1 MLWASWSSL
10 IAFFADLWYTNRPLQ
25 ESYKRYSSRV
35 THCWLTSLWEKCDIL
50 NVRVEFLETIL
61 QLPRLGDKW
70 IMLEFAKLGY
80 DLPTLVRLNRVCLY
94 QQVVFLSCVLGA
106 SGKELDEKYL
116 LKRPLH
122 QRWSTLD
129 FPNECPPRKDFL
141 LWQQAL
147 RQLVPAGGIQD
158 RLGPFLRQSYKIW
171 DWKLDDS
178 SQTLF
183 HLTAKGVDT
192 YTPSQQARYANRTN
206 RWEKTASQQQIA
218 TAGVACSVKTHSASI
233 VSVAS
238 TVQSTNPTNHHSSF
252 LDVLVEWG
260 YTWLW
265 DSLKLEGDENWILQS
280 IQAGSIYAVT
290 DGSYLKELY
299 PDICS
304 AAFVLECQ
312 QGRGR
317 IVGSFVEQSSAAC
330 AYRGELLGLM
340 AIHLILLAANR
351 TQPQLQGNVTIFSDC
366 LGALNKV
373 ALLPPNR
380 IPSRCSHSD
389 ILKNIM
395 INCNGITFGLS
406 YFHVKAHLD
415 EDWDFHLLP
424 IPAQLNCRMDA
435 MAKTAILEL
444 DCDDLPRQQNFPLE
458 PVAVYAGSEK
468 MTSSTSP
475 SLRFWTYGVTARQAY
490 HELSILFAHQFDEV
504 DWPAIHQ
511 TLLDVPRMFSIWACK
526 QVMDIAPTNLNQKQY
541 KPEHDPLCPSCGR
554 VEETCA
560 HVLHCEEAGRVECLG
575 RSIDNMA
582 EWLRDVGTDPQLRR
596 LIIAFAKGRG
606 GMSMFELTRTADL
619 RFRLLAES
627 QDTIGWRRFMED
639 MISKE
644 WVELQKDHYNL
655 FGGKVTPV
663 KWAQGLVARLL
674 TPGGDAWAMVI

>member
-1 MLWASWSSL
+1 
-10 IAFFADLWYTNRPLQ
+10 
-25 ESYKRYSSRV
+25 
-35 THCWLTSLWEKCDIL
+35 
-50 NVRVEFLETIL
+50 
-61 QLPRLGDKW
+61 
-70 IMLEFAKLGY
+70 MLELAKLGY
-80 DLPTLVRLNRVCLY
+80 DLPTLIRLNRVRLY
-94 QQVVFLSCVLGA
+94 QQVVFLSCILGA

-158 RLGPFLRQSYKIW
+158 RLGPFIRQSYKIW
-171 DWKLDDS
+171 DWKLDNS

-183 HLTAKGVDT
+183 HLTAEGVDT

-373 ALLPPNR
+373 AHLPPNR

-458 PVAVYAGSEK
+458 PVAVYVGSEK

-490 HELSILFAHQFDEV
+490 HELGILFAHQFDEV

-627 QDTIGWRRFMED
+627 QDIIGWRRFMEG

-655 FGGKVTPV
+655 FGGNVTPL
-663 KWAQGLVARLL
+663 K
-674 TPGGDAWAMVI
+674 

>member
-1 MLWASWSSL
+1 MLRCICVGMPAS
-10 IAFFADLWYTNRPLQ
+10 
-25 ESYKRYSSRV
+25 
-35 THCWLTSLWEKCDIL
+35 
-50 NVRVEFLETIL
+50 
-61 QLPRLGDKW
+61 
-70 IMLEFAKLGY
+70 
-80 DLPTLVRLNRVCLY
+80 
-94 QQVVFLSCVLGA
+94 
-106 SGKELDEKYL
+106 
-116 LKRPLH
+116 
-122 QRWSTLD
+122 
-129 FPNECPPRKDFL
+129 
-141 LWQQAL
+141 
-147 RQLVPAGGIQD
+147 
-158 RLGPFLRQSYKIW
+158 
-171 DWKLDDS
+171 
-178 SQTLF
+178 
-183 HLTAKGVDT
+183 
-192 YTPSQQARYANRTN
+192 
-206 RWEKTASQQQIA
+206 
-218 TAGVACSVKTHSASI
+218 
-233 VSVAS
+233 
-238 TVQSTNPTNHHSSF
+238 
-252 LDVLVEWG
+252 
-260 YTWLW
+260 
-265 DSLKLEGDENWILQS
+265 
-280 IQAGSIYAVT
+280 
-290 DGSYLKELY
+290 
-299 PDICS
+299 
-304 AAFVLECQ
+304 
-312 QGRGR
+312 RGR

-340 AIHLILLAANR
+340 AIHLILLAANC

-373 ALLPPNR
+373 AHLPPNR

-458 PVAVYAGSEK
+458 PVAVYVGSEK

-490 HELSILFAHQFDEV
+490 HELGILFAHQFDEV

-627 QDTIGWRRFMED
+627 QDIIGWRRFMEG

-674 TPGGDAWAMVI
+674 EVTHGQWLYRNVQVHDTTTGILATQRKEKLQKEIEDQLALGGSGLEEDDKWLLEIKLEDLETTSGETQEYWLLAIIAAREARLLREQSTATQVTEPTE